1 MVNGIEAKADRV
13 ELASTHEIEGKMHL
27 GFSSLVPISYNIRR
41 SKSLKVFNEVV
52 NLEEKLRNLP
62 ISPGVYL
69 HKDEAG
75 KIIYVG
81 KAKNLRNRVRS
92 YFQSGRGHDRK
103 TRELVRRIRDLE
115 FIVTDTEVEALVLES
130 NLIKQHKPRYNVL
143 LKDDKQY
150 PHLKLTVNE
159 PFPRVM
165 ITRKIQRDGALYFGP
180 FLPASLARRTIDLI
194 NRTFQ
199 LRTCDIEIDGK
210 LPRPCLE
217 YHIKRCL
224 GPCVKGLCTPTEYQE
239 AVRDVRLL
247 LEGKNKELADT
258 LEARM
263 TQSSEEMRYEL
274 AAKYRDLRKTVLA
287 IAEQQK
293 MATSPERDVDI
304 FGYYRE
310 GARLALQLFT
320 MREGK
325 IVGRREF
332 YWEDLPEDD
341 FDPSSFLSDVMT
353 QYYSTDYVPR
363 EIHVPVDFEDRG
375 LLEKALTER
384 RGRRVRILDPQR
396 GEKRDLIDLVEKNA
410 KLAFE
415 QRFRVLKPDMERVL
429 EELQEV
435 LELPRFPARIES
447 FDISHIQGAEAVGS
461 MVVCENGKMNR
472 AEYRKFKIKG
482 VEGANDPASM
492 HEVVFR
498 RYRRQL
504 DEGNPLPDLVMIDGG
519 KAQLGAA
526 ATAMREL
533 ELEAI
538 PVIGVV
544 KPPRRH
550 NEVSHLLVKGREHE
564 PVFLDS
570 HSPVLRLIQMIR
582 DETHRTAVQYHRKR
596 RELRDF
602 TSELTAIPGVG
613 EKRKNRLLRNL
624 GSIQRVSTASVAEL
638 SPFVGRK
645 TAEEIVEHFTRQR
658 ALADGGQDETDA
670 GTRGRG
676 DAERGNISA
685 ETIAGIIEP
694 ENIETRLDDVEG
706 DASDLQPIRS
716 VDQTG
721 QVLKRRKSSRKR
733 GERSSNP
740 HGVRREKLA
749 EEEKQ
754 NPEARSQ
761 EPE

>member
-1 MVNGIEAKADRV
+1 MP
-13 ELASTHEIEGKMHL
+13 LT
-27 GFSSLVPISYNIRR
+27 
-41 SKSLKVFNEVV
+41 
-52 NLEEKLRNLP
+52 LEEKLKNLP
-62 ISPGVYL
+62 TSPGVYL
-69 HKDEAG
+69 HKDEGG

-92 YFQSGRGHDRK
+92 YFQSGRGHDLK

-115 FIVTDTEVEALVLES
+115 YIVTDTEVEALVLES
-130 NLIKQHKPRYNVL
+130 NLIKQHKPRYNVM

-150 PHLKLTVNE
+150 PHLKLTISE
-159 PFPRVM
+159 AFPRVM
-165 ITRKIQRDGALYFGP
+165 ITRRIQRDGSLYFGP

-199 LRTCDIEIDGK
+199 LRTCDIDIDGK

-224 GPCVKGLCTPTEYQE
+224 GPCVRDLCKPDEYAE
-239 AVRDVRLL
+239 AVRDVRMF
-247 LEGKNKELADT
+247 LEGKNKELAA
-258 LEARM
+258 EYGERM
-263 TQSSEEMRYEL
+263 ERASEEMRFEM

-287 IAEQQK
+287 VSEQQK
-293 MATSPERDVDI
+293 MAVTQDLDVDI
-304 FGYYRE
+304 FGFYRE
-310 GARLALQLFT
+310 GSRLALQLFT

-332 YWEDLPEDD
+332 FWEDLASDD
-341 FDPSSFLSDVMT
+341 SFDASAFLSDVLT

-363 EIHVPVDFEDRG
+363 EVHVPVDFEDRE
-375 LLEKALTER
+375 LLEKALTGR
-384 RGRRVRILDPQR
+384 KGRRVRILDPQR
-396 GEKRDLIDLVEKNA
+396 GQKREMIGLVEKNA
-410 KLAFE
+410 QIAFE

-447 FDISHIQGAEAVGS
+447 FDVSNISGAENVAA

-472 AEYRKFKIKG
+472 QEYRKFKIKS
-482 VEGANDPASM
+482 VEGSNDPASM
-492 HEVVFR
+492 REAVFR

-526 ATAMREL
+526 ASAMREL
-533 ELEAI
+533 DLEAI
-538 PVIGVV
+538 PMVGVV

-550 NEVSHLLVKGREHE
+550 NDVSHLLMKGREHE
-564 PVFLDS
+564 PIYLDS

-582 DETHRTAVQYHRKR
+582 DETHRTAVTYHRKR

-613 EKRKNRLLRNL
+613 EKRKNKLLRNL
-624 GSIQRVSTASVAEL
+624 GSISKVAEASAEQL

-645 TAEEIVEHFTRQR
+645 AAEDIVEHFRRQR
-658 ALADGGQDETDA
+658 ALAGLGEVSDPAADGVTQDLTDA
-670 GTRGRG
+670 GPTVNAGAAE
-676 DAERGNISA
+676 DAVVVTTPSGTVAGLHHPSDPTVMTD
-685 ETIAGIIEP
+685 ETIGDEH
-694 ENIETRLDDVEG
+694 IETRLVDPEG
-706 DASDLQPIRS
+706 DAEDLQPIRS
-716 VDQTG
+716 VDHTG
-721 QVLKRRKSSRKR
+721 EPRKRRKSTRKR
-733 GERSSNP
+733 GERSTNP
-740 HGVRREKLA
+740 HGVKREKL
-749 EEEKQ
+749 
-754 NPEARSQ
+754 PEDLKKD
-761 EPE
+761 

>member
-1 MVNGIEAKADRV
+1 
-13 ELASTHEIEGKMHL
+13 
-27 GFSSLVPISYNIRR
+27 
-41 SKSLKVFNEVV
+41 
-52 NLEEKLRNLP
+52 
-62 ISPGVYL
+62 
-69 HKDEAG
+69 
-75 KIIYVG
+75 
-81 KAKNLRNRVRS
+81 
-92 YFQSGRGHDRK
+92 
-103 TRELVRRIRDLE
+103 
-115 FIVTDTEVEALVLES
+115 
-130 NLIKQHKPRYNVL
+130 
-143 LKDDKQY
+143 
-150 PHLKLTVNE
+150 
-159 PFPRVM
+159 M

-199 LRTCDIEIDGK
+199 LRTCDIEIDGR

-224 GPCVKGLCTPTEYQE
+224 GPCVKGLCTPEEYTE

-247 LEGKNKELADT
+247 LEGKNRELGDT

-263 TQSSEEMRYEL
+263 MQASEEMRFEM

-304 FGYYRE
+304 FGYYQE
-310 GARLALQLFT
+310 AQRLALQLFT

-332 YWEDLPEDD
+332 FWEDLPEDN
-341 FDPSSFLSDVMT
+341 FNPSIFLSEVLA

-363 EIHVPVDFEDRG
+363 EIHVPVDFEDREV
-375 LLEKALTER
+375 LEKALTER
-384 RGRRVRILDPQR
+384 RGRRVHILYPQR

-447 FDISHIQGAEAVGS
+447 FDISHIQGAENVGG
-461 MVVCENGKMNR
+461 MVVCENGKMSR
-472 AEYRKFKIKG
+472 AEYRKFKIKT
-482 VEGANDPASM
+482 VEGANDTASM

-498 RYRRQL
+498 RYRRLL
-504 DEGNPLPDLVMIDGG
+504 DEDKPLPDLVMIDGG
-519 KAQLGAA
+519 KGQLNAA
-526 ATAMREL
+526 AQALREL
-533 ELEAI
+533 ELEAL
-538 PVIGVV
+538 PMIGVV

-570 HSPVLRLIQMIR
+570 HSPVLRLIQLIR

-613 EKRKNRLLRNL
+613 DKRKTRLLRNL
-624 GSIQRVSTASVAEL
+624 GSIQRVSNATVAEL

-645 TAEEIVEHFTRQR
+645 TAEEIVDHFQRQR
-658 ALADGGQDETDA
+658 ALAEGGGQASE
-670 GTRGRG
+670 
-676 DAERGNISA
+676 DAERQHGGDAVNGDESSVDGDA
-685 ETIAGIIEP
+685 AADP
-694 ENIETRLDDVEG
+694 FNIETRLDDPEG
-706 DASDLQPIRS
+706 EAEDLQPLRS
-716 VDQTG
+716 VDQAG
-721 QVLKRRKSSRKR
+721 NVRKPPRRTRQR
-733 GERSSNP
+733 GERSTNP
-740 HGVRREKLA
+740 HAVKREKIKD
-749 EEEKQ
+749 EE
-754 NPEARSQ
+754 
-761 EPE
+761 

>member
-1 MVNGIEAKADRV
+1 
-13 ELASTHEIEGKMHL
+13 MHP
-27 GFSSLVPISYNIRR
+27 GFSSLGSDRLQYQSKQI
-41 SKSLKVFNEVV
+41 SKSFNAQVT
-52 NLEEKLRNLP
+52 LEEKLRNLP
-62 ISPGVYL
+62 VSPGVYL

-150 PHLKLTVNE
+150 PHLKLTIGE

-332 YWEDLPEDD
+332 YWEDLPEED

-410 KLAFE
+410 KLSFE

-447 FDISHIQGAEAVGS
+447 FDISHIQGAENVGG

-519 KAQLGAA
+519 KAQLNAA
-526 ATAMREL
+526 AAAMSEL

-538 PVIGVV
+538 PMIGVV

-645 TAEEIVEHFTRQR
+645 TAEEIFEHFTRQR
-658 ALADGGQDETDA
+658 ALADGGQGEDDA
-670 GTRGRG
+670 GVRGRE
-676 DAERGNISA
+676 DAARGNISA
-685 ETIAGIIEP
+685 EIIAGIIEP

-706 DASDLQPIRS
+706 DAADLQPIRS

-721 QVLKRRKSSRKR
+721 QVLKRRKSTRKR

-740 HGVRREKLA
+740 HGIKREKLA
-749 EEEKQ
+749 DDEKQ
-754 NPEARSQ
+754 NPEFRIQ
-761 EPE
+761 KPE

>member
-1 MVNGIEAKADRV
+1 MTLD
-13 ELASTHEIEGKMHL
+13 
-27 GFSSLVPISYNIRR
+27 
-41 SKSLKVFNEVV
+41 
-52 NLEEKLRNLP
+52 EKLQNLP
-62 ISPGVYL
+62 ASPGVYL
-69 HKDEAG
+69 HKDDAG
-75 KIIYVG
+75 KIIYIG

-130 NLIKQHKPRYNVL
+130 NLIKQHKPRYNIL

-150 PHLKLTVNE
+150 PHLKLTINE

-165 ITRKIQRDGALYFGP
+165 ITRRIQRDGALYFGP
-180 FLPASLARRTIDLI
+180 FLPAALARRTIDLI

-199 LRTCDIEIDGK
+199 LRTCDIEIDGR

-224 GPCVKGLCTPTEYQE
+224 GPCVKGLCTPAEYTE

-247 LEGKNKELADT
+247 LEGKNRELADT

-263 TQSSEEMRYEL
+263 MQASDEMRFEM
-274 AAKYRDLRKTVLA
+274 AAKYRDMRKTVMAL
-287 IAEQQK
+287 AEQQK

-304 FGYYRE
+304 FGYYHE

-332 YWEDLPEDD
+332 FWEDLSEEG
-341 FDPSSFLSDVMT
+341 FDPSQFLSEVLT

-363 EIHVPVDFEDRG
+363 EIYVSTDFEDRE
-375 LLEKALTER
+375 LLEKALSER
-384 RGRRVRILDPQR
+384 RGRRVHILDPQR
-396 GEKRDLIDLVEKNA
+396 GEKRDLISLVEKNA

-429 EELQEV
+429 EELQET

-447 FDISHIQGAEAVGS
+447 FDISNIQGAENVAG

-472 AEYRKFKIKG
+472 AEYRRFRIKT
-482 VEGANDPASM
+482 VEGSNDTASM
-492 HEVVFR
+492 HEAVFR

-504 DEGNPLPDLVMIDGG
+504 EEQKPLPDLVMIDGG
-519 KAQLGAA
+519 KGQLGAA
-526 ATAMREL
+526 AAAMREL

-538 PVIGVV
+538 PMIGVV

-550 NEVSHLLVKGREHE
+550 NDISHLLVKGREHE

-570 HSPVLRLIQMIR
+570 HSPVLRFIQMIR
-582 DETHRTAVQYHRKR
+582 DETHRTAVSYHRKR

-613 EKRKNRLLRNL
+613 EKRKTRLLRNL
-624 GSIQRVSTASVAEL
+624 GSIQRVATASVADL

-645 TAEEIVEHFTRQR
+645 TAEEIVEHFARQR
-658 ALADGGQDETDA
+658 ALAEGGAESDGQEK
-670 GTRGRG
+670 
-676 DAERGNISA
+676 AEGSPGA
-685 ETIAGIIEP
+685 AHVEGP
-694 ENIETRLDDVEG
+694 EVIETRLDDPEG
-706 DASDLQPIRS
+706 DAADLQPLRS
-716 VDQTG
+716 VDHLG
-721 QVLKRRKSSRKR
+721 QLLEPRRRTRKR
-733 GERSSNP
+733 GERSTNP
-740 HGVRREKLA
+740 HSIRREKVGPSEDEGEGA
-749 EEEKQ
+749 Q
-754 NPEARSQ
+754 
-761 EPE
+761 